1 MVAAPDIIP
10 VLRSC
15 GRESGPLVP
24 GACARES
31 GPLVPRDSV
40 RVWFLFGD
48 GQKFSALS
56 MKECIKYRYTKKG

>member
-1 MVAAPDIIP
+1 MVAAPDIVP

-15 GRESGPLVP
+15 GRES
-24 GACARES
+24 CAKES

-40 RVWFLFGD
+40 RVWVLFGD

-56 MKECIKYRYTKKG
+56 MKECIKYRYIKKG